1 MTTDADSALLRA
13 DVTTD
18 HAGYAALAEL
28 TNATLVTCD
37 ARLGNVRG
45 TMART
50 AFGSSRTT

>member
-37 ARLGNVRG
+37 ARLGNVPG
-45 TMART
+45 VAARVEVF
-50 AFGSSRTT
+50 A